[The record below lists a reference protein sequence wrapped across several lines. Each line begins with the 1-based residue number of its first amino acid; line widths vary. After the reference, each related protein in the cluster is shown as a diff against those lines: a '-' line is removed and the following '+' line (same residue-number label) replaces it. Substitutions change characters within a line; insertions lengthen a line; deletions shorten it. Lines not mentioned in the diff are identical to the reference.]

1 MQDKRGGLP
10 QQLTR
15 SPQIKEN
22 SLTFTLTSLKLDAS
36 RLRHYIN
43 ESINELRELHDRLAA
58 GQSKL

>member
-1 MQDKRGGLP
+1 LRK
-10 QQLTR
+10 LTR